1 MTKRKTIKRPNDFG
15 TTRRKVDK
23 YKGNLI
29 DGLSQ
34 VLKLERGVQ
43 HYILF
48 CLLCDETLFNQYT
61 NLHINKYFVEL
72 ETNDE
77 FRNKLKQSNQ
87 EVTDGHLWDSQL
99 TPMTRGKIISGLQNL
114 IVNGG
119 RKKWEKVLSEITNGY
134 TEGVYI

>member
-15 TTRRKVDK
+15 TIRRKVDK

-34 VLKLERGVQ
+34 ILKLERGVQ

>member
-15 TTRRKVDK
+15 TIRRKVDK

-34 VLKLERGVQ
+34 ILKLERGVQ

-99 TPMTRGKIISGLQNL
+99 TPMFRGKIISGLHDL
-114 IVNGG
+114 ISNGG

>member
-15 TTRRKVDK
+15 TIRRKVDK

-34 VLKLERGVQ
+34 ILKLERGVQ

-87 EVTDGHLWDSQL
+87 ESGDGNLWDSQL

-119 RKKWEKVLSEITNGY
+119 RNKWEKVLSEITNGY

>member
-15 TTRRKVDK
+15 TIRRKVDK

-34 VLKLERGVQ
+34 ILKLERGVQ

-87 EVTDGHLWDSQL
+87 ESGDGNLWDSQL

>member
-1 MTKRKTIKRPNDFG
+1 MTKRKTIKRPSDFG
-15 TTRRKVDK
+15 SIKRKVNR

-34 VLKLERGVQ
+34 ILELNKDVQ

-87 EVTDGHLWDSQL
+87 ESGDGHLWDSQL
-99 TPMTRGKIISGLQNL
+99 TPMVRGKIISGLHDL
-114 IVNGG
+114 ISNGG

>member
-48 CLLCDETLFNQYT
+48 CLLCNETLFNQLT
-61 NLHINKYFVEL
+61 NPHINKYFVEL
-72 ETNDE
+72 ETNDD
-77 FRNKLKQSNQ
+77 FRSKLKQSNQ
-87 EVTDGHLWDSQL
+87 ECGEVLWDIQL
-99 TPMTRGKIISGLQNL
+99 APMTRGKIISGLQDL
-114 IVNGG
+114 ISTGG
-119 RKKWEKVLSEITNGY
+119 RKKWEKVLSEITLCCE
-134 TEGVYI
+134 EGVYI

>member
-15 TTRRKVDK
+15 SIKRKVNR

-34 VLKLERGVQ
+34 ILELNKDVQ

-61 NLHINKYFVEL
+61 NPHINKYLVEL

-99 TPMTRGKIISGLQNL
+99 TPMVRGKIISGLQDL
-114 IVNGG
+114 ISNGG

>member
-15 TTRRKVDK
+15 TIRRKVDK

-34 VLKLERGVQ
+34 ILKLERGVQ

-77 FRNKLKQSNQ
+77 FRNKLKQINQ

>member
-1 MTKRKTIKRPNDFG
+1 MHNR
-15 TTRRKVDK
+15 
-23 YKGNLI
+23 
-29 DGLSQ
+29 
-34 VLKLERGVQ
+34 
-43 HYILF
+43 
-48 CLLCDETLFNQYT
+48 
-61 NLHINKYFVEL
+61 
-72 ETNDE
+72 
-77 FRNKLKQSNQ
+77 LKQSNQ

>member
-15 TTRRKVDK
+15 TIRRKVDK

-34 VLKLERGVQ
+34 ILKLERGVQ

-87 EVTDGHLWDSQL
+87 EVTDGHLWDIQL
-99 TPMTRGKIISGLQNL
+99 TPMTRGKIVCGLQDL

-119 RKKWEKVLSEITNGY
+119 RKKWGKVLSEITNGY

>member
-15 TTRRKVDK
+15 TIRRKVDK

-34 VLKLERGVQ
+34 ILKLERGVQ

-87 EVTDGHLWDSQL
+87 ESGDGDLWDSQL

>member
-1 MTKRKTIKRPNDFG
+1 MTKRKTIKRPSDFG
-15 TTRRKVDK
+15 TIKRKVNR

-29 DGLSQ
+29 DGL
-34 VLKLERGVQ
+34 LRILDLDKEVQ

-87 EVTDGHLWDSQL
+87 ESGDGDLWDSQL

-114 IVNGG
+114 VINGG

>member
-34 VLKLERGVQ
+34 ILKLERGVQ

-48 CLLCDETLFNQYT
+48 CLLCNETLFNQST
-61 NLHINKYFVEL
+61 NPHINKYFVEL

-87 EVTDGHLWDSQL
+87 ESGDGDLWDSQL

>member
-15 TTRRKVDK
+15 TTRRKVDR

-34 VLKLERGVQ
+34 ILKLERGVQ